1 MIIMKNKIQILS
13 ALLFSVIIST
23 SCIFMGP
30 SLKGNGNVVE
40 ETRKVG
46 DFDEIKVSRG
56 MNVYISQGDETK
68 VVVIADD
75 NLLDAIETRMEGNT
89 LKVTA
94 NQNIR
99 NATSKKVFVTTPNI
113 SMIKSTAGSNVFSE
127 TVIRSQDLVLSGS
140 AGSNMKLDVNVNEL
154 TVSVS
159 AGSNIKLE
167 GEAKSFS
174 GKATSGSNLKAEEL
188 DSNNCSADV
197 SSGANIWITAKNK
210 FKGHASSGGNVF
222 YYGDPETTD
231 VEKSSGGNV
240 IKK

>member
-1 MIIMKNKIQILS
+1 MKCKIKILTV
-13 ALLFSVIIST
+13 LLFSVIISA

-46 DFDEIKVSRG
+46 EFSEIKVSRG

-75 NLLDAIETRMEGNT
+75 NLLDAIKTQIDGNS
-89 LKVTA
+89 LKVTV
-94 NQNIR
+94 NRNIR

-127 TVIRSQDLVLSGS
+127 TVIRSQNLDLSGS
-140 AGSNMKLDVNVNEL
+140 AGSNMKLDVNSKDL

-167 GEAKSFS
+167 GKTKLFS
-174 GKATSGSNLKAEEL
+174 GQASSGSNLKAKDL
-188 DSNNCSADV
+188 VSDNCEVKV
-197 SSGANIWITAKNK
+197 SSGANIWITATDNLNA
-210 FKGHASSGGNVF
+210 HASSGGNIF
-222 YYGDPETTD
+222 YYGKPETTD
-231 VEKSSGGNV
+231 IEKSSGGNIV
-240 IKK
+240 KN